1 MVQALYLKPGE
12 NFNVHWPIRRG
23 QLNLH
28 PGVGG
33 SLSSVLADLE
43 TIWIT
48 AIQKFLDI
56 SPKDLKVIIYIYLK
70 ISKTVV

>member
-1 MVQALYLKPGE
+1 MKPGE

-33 SLSSVLADLE
+33 SLSSVLSDLE
-43 TIWIT
+43 TIWST
-48 AIQKFLDI
+48 ALQKFLDI
-56 SPKDLKVIIYIYLK
+56 SPKDIAVSFCYFNCNLSCSLPFF
-70 ISKTVV
+70 